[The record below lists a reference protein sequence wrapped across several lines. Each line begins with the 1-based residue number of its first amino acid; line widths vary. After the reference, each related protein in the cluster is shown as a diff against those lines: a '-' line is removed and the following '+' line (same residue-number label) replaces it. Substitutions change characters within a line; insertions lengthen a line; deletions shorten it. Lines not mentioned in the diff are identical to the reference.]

1 MTKTCYPAPVQWAPD
16 GIFEPHKRK
25 PIDSEKTMNNQLLRA
40 LFHLPLLCLAVLF
53 SLPLRGQV
61 VLLHFPFDGDTNPS
75 TNILNGSFSVE
86 PANAGDPPI
95 QDPFDNG
102 VIESSPVYNGPCGTS
117 GGLAVSYSNFHFG
130 DALRFTFSTKAA
142 YTDYKWAFC
151 DYTTNSGATDF
162 GTLITRA
169 SYDGGNN
176 WWYFNG
182 GWGVQT
188 GSWTAT
194 STFSRAW
201 QQLPAAFE
209 QRDQVIFEIYKFN
222 DPASASYSLIV
233 DNFRIY
239 GTPCM
244 HPDRAALIELYEAT
258 DGDNWT
264 TSWDTTSCDVC
275 NWYGVVCDG
284 NNRVTSLQLASN
296 NLIGEL
302 PDLSISH
309 LQVMNI
315 SDNQLSGSIPNF
327 NIPTLQAII
336 LSFNELSGSIPNFN
350 LPNLRVLSLGNNN
363 LGGPIPNF
371 NLPNI
376 EDLYI
381 YSNNLVGSI
390 PSLNLP
396 KLRDFFAEDNNLS
409 GVLPEL
415 YLPDLQFLY
424 LHSNN
429 LSGCFPISYLNY
441 CTNISYNFSN
451 NPLLPWEGNFSQ
463 FCNSLPQ
470 VGAPCDNVNT
480 AGADEIQSDCSCD
493 LACIAFNAPLSA
505 TTNTICNGES
515 TDLTFNFTNGF
526 APYDVTWSGGTLFD
540 INDGHVVNVSPSS
553 TTTYSISAVTDNN
566 GCTASGPFT
575 PVTVTVV
582 NPLSVGP
589 ITGALNV
596 CQGATH
602 TYSVAPV
609 AGASSY
615 EWTVPP
621 GAIINTVPA
630 TGNTISVTWP
640 AGASSGDIC
649 VAAVRSPCA
658 AGPVQCIAVN
668 FTPAYSATLSGSG
681 AICNGDNTD
690 ITFNFTGGNTPYDV
704 TWTGGTLNNIDDGHV
719 VNVSPTS
726 TTTYSISAVT
736 DNNGCLATG
745 PFTSVVITVN
755 NPPNTNNVN
764 GSNNACEGSTLT
776 YSSNPAPGALSYTW
790 TVPAGAVITGGQGS
804 NSISVSWPAGS
815 VSGDVCVTAENGC
828 TPTIQRCRPITF
840 IPIPEAPTTIFGP
853 TETCR
858 NNTETFEIPDVPDAT
873 GYTWTVPPGANITG
887 GANTTLIT
895 VFFGPTATSGNV
907 TVRAGNSCGN
917 GPSLSFPVTVR
928 LLPVAPVFG
937 AGNFNPCTGEIQNY
951 SVTAQASVDY
961 YDWQLPDG
969 GTVISGQGTPNVS
982 IDWSGASGPSNMTVV
997 LGSTLCNNATATNTR
1012 VVNVRPFPEAPA
1024 QISGEETVCISSGN
1038 QTYTAEPV
1046 SGATTYL
1053 WDVAAIQSL
1062 GQVIGNSNGNTI
1074 TVNWQFP
1081 GLVTFG
1087 CKAVNTCGEG
1097 PEQNITVV
1105 VNEGAAQPG
1114 IISGPA
1120 TVCAGSQ
1127 ANYSIAALAGISAYT
1142 WTVPAGAS
1150 IISGQ
1155 GSTAITVQFNTG
1167 SSGQICVSA
1176 NTACGPSA
1184 AACLAVSVSAGSSL
1198 VVGAISGATAFC
1210 PAQNAAYSV
1219 AAVNGAS
1226 AYLWTVPAGASI
1238 SSGQNTNNI
1247 SVNWGQSSGGTLCVS
1262 AIGSCGAGSP
1272 TCINAMPLAGA
1283 ALNLG
1288 PDTTL
1293 CPGTPLVLQAGVFNT
1308 YNWST
1313 GAITPTI
1320 SVSGSGLYTV
1330 TVTLGSGNTCTLSDE
1345 INVSFE
1351 AQALPGSVSALI
1363 TPANNAVNVSPGTAL
1378 SWAPAAGC
1386 IGGYLVSIGTSPGGT
1401 DILGQTN
1408 VGAGTTFTPP
1418 SGLPP
1423 GTTVYVNITPY
1434 NSLGNGL
1441 TASFSFT
1448 TSGACTFVTS
1458 TADSGPGTLRAAILC
1473 ANASPGLDTIRF
1485 AIPGAGPHIIQLLGA
1500 LPLLEDSLI
1509 IDASTQ
1515 PGWNLGQVIVDG
1527 TSYPPAAFPPFVF
1540 KDNRWLELYGLVV
1553 RNFPMAGFDIVKA
1566 EKIRFGK
1573 PGKGN
1578 AIYQNCNLCS
1588 SGLDLVLS
1596 ECTDVV
1602 VQSNRFGIK
1611 EDDTPAS
1618 VLNVTQIGV
1627 EGREV
1632 LIGGSRSAVEGNRFG
1647 NGGVSVYIW
1656 NNLSNSFSPD
1666 NIQIYGNDIGLG
1678 TANADWGS
1686 DAGIF
1691 IQDNIP
1697 NIKIGDGSADKQN
1710 RLANNQEAVRIGVQ
1724 NSASNPEIRHNTF
1737 SCNTQAI
1744 VWPFGG
1750 PAAPTIANATP
1761 ILVRGTASAGA
1772 RVEVYRSNNAAC
1784 PGAACQGS
1792 VFLGFAVANAA
1803 GQWLLNAPFT
1813 TALQV
1818 GDRVTATASLNG
1830 RTSAFSACF
1839 SAQTPAC
1846 DPASDRQQL
1855 ATLHAALNGPNWAQD
1870 SNWLSGLP
1878 LYRWHGISA
1887 NNEGC
1892 VTSIILKDKNISGVL
1907 PDLKLPFLETI
1918 GIINS
1923 SLSGALP
1930 PFTQTPALRFVYFTD
1945 NELPGPFP
1953 DFKFCPELEHIDVD
1967 SNLIDG
1973 PIPAFNQLKKLKYL
1987 DVNYNQF
1994 SGAIPNFDSLTALE
2008 YMNLSIN
2015 NFTGNIPAFSH
2026 LKQLE
2031 FLGLSVNFLSGN
2043 LPDFN
2048 GLNRLKWLYVDQNQ
2062 LSGPLPA
2069 LPPANPLQFIS
2080 IESNRLTF
2088 DGMELLVSRNYDDFS
2103 YAPQDSVFHD
2113 TLLIRQSGQNLD
2125 FSLDFDANVSGN
2137 VYSWYK
2143 DGVFQFEST
2152 VNRLIINNLDPT
2164 LHAGVWQFQVDNQNA
2179 ESLTLYGRAIRL
2191 MVNTTSVACPEIVNN
2206 GPFCVGEPLSV
2217 SVSNVAEFEW
2227 VSGPNGEPDP
2237 NLITSATAADAG
2249 TYFYQ
2254 GVCFPTGPF
2263 SGSVTIVVNEPPS
2276 MLATYLGLP
2285 CEGNNVQLTVT
2296 AGGVGSFTWTGPAG
2310 YSSSEPSPQ
2319 LSNLTPSMSGT
2330 YTIVVS
2336 GFGANTCTNSATV
2349 NLLVAQ
2355 ADAQINVPV
2364 VCVGQTLILN
2374 ETGGDAVSWAWSGPN
2389 GVVGNTATL
2398 TLPNA
2403 QPNSNGSYSVTV
2415 TDGVGC
2421 TASATTL
2428 VNLQEV
2434 NVSVM
2439 ETDESCGQSDG
2450 EITLQPGGSNGPFIF
2465 DWEDLP
2471 GSSDTQNRNG
2481 LSAGTYT
2488 VTVQDALGCTASITA
2503 VVGSSGNIPILSA
2516 STQSAACGQSNGAI
2530 NISASG
2536 NEPLSFLW
2544 SNGATTQNLSG
2555 IGAGT
2560 YTVTVTD
2567 TNGCT
2572 ASLSAT
2578 VNQNGNLPQ
2587 LTPGTISPANC
2598 GQSNG
2603 AINISASGNE
2613 PLSFLWSNGATTQNL
2628 SGIGAGTYTVTVT
2641 DANGCTA
2648 SLSATVNQNGNL
2660 PQLTPGTISPANC
2673 GQSNGAITINASGN
2687 SPLSFLWS
2695 NNATTQ
2701 NLSGIGAGTYTVTVT
2716 DANGCTA
2723 SLSATVNQ
2731 NGNLPQLTPGAISP
2745 ANCGQSNGAIT
2756 INASGNG
2763 PLSFLWSNNATTQIL
2778 SGIGAGTY
2786 TVTVTDANGCTASLS
2801 ATVLLINPPPQLVQV
2816 QKFICNGQ
2824 SFEGYT
2830 STGVYY
2836 DTLQTTG
2843 GCDSL
2848 IRILNLM
2855 VGGPSLNL
2863 STISTTICSGRSTI
2877 ISAQV
2882 QNCPACLYQ
2891 WSDGSN
2897 NAPPRTVSPTN
2908 TQNWTLTLTD
2918 QVGCTAS
2925 AGIEI
2930 QVLEPAVAYL
2940 EKMLCEGD
2948 LFQVGNRQYNRNLDT
2963 VFTLVS
2969 AAGCDSILN
2978 LKLQVYQARDI
2989 VANAD
2994 TIKVVKGAAGNLPLL
3009 HNDLLPTGA
3018 AIKVFVV
3025 QPGQHVSTQIIQD
3038 TVIKYSL
3045 NDLGFLGYD
3054 SLVYEICYAACEDL
3068 CSEARVRILVQDK
3081 LPDLSALIANVITPN
3096 DDGVNDDFDPL
3107 RVYEERGI
3115 TIDRSRTRLMIA
3127 ARSGELVLNK
3137 SPYEAWNGRFN
3148 NDHNSAR
3155 LPQGAYRYILSLP
3168 DIDGTT
3174 LLITGPVSVEK

>member
-1 MTKTCYPAPVQWAPD
+1 MTKTCPPAPVQWTPD

-25 PIDSEKTMNNQLLRA
+25 PIYSEKTMNNQLLRA
-40 LFHLPLLCLAVLF
+40 LFHLPLLCLVVLF

-61 VLLHFPFDGDTNPS
+61 LVLDFPFENSTDPGTN
-75 TNILNGSFSVE
+75 LLGGSFSTVGALDGPVWVGGSVPHGYLVE
-86 PANAGDPPI
+86 CNSVGTGGTAISFSDWQTGD
-95 QDPFDNG
+95 G
-102 VIESSPVYNGPCGTS
+102 
-117 GGLAVSYSNFHFG
+117 
-130 DALRFTFSTKAA
+130 LRFTFSTLNRSNL
-142 YTDYKWAFC
+142 YLQICNRTS
-151 DYTTNSGATDF
+151 NPGATLF
-162 GTLITRA
+162 GTMEVWGH
-169 SYDGGNN
+169 DGSA
-176 WWYFNG
+176 WALLWP
-182 GWGVQT
+182 
-188 GSWTAT
+188 SWTTTGLWDA
-194 STFSRAW
+194 SWGA
-201 QQLPAAFE
+201 LPANFE
-209 QRDQVIFEIYKFN
+209 DKPTVMIEFRKLN
-222 DPASASYSLIV
+222 NASSSSYSYEL
-233 DNFRIY
+233 DNFQIY
-239 GTPCM
+239 QTFCT
-244 HPDRAALIELYEAT
+244 HPDKAALIELYEAT

-264 TSWDTTSCDVC
+264 NPWDTTSCDVC
-275 NWYGVVCDG
+275 NWYGVVCGG
-284 NNRVTSLQLASN
+284 NGRVVSIDLSN
-296 NLIGEL
+296 NNLSGSLNNFSMPFLVFLGLPNNNLTGNIPAFNLPNLQHLWIGENNLTGSIPTFNL
-302 PDLSISH
+302 PNLRY
-309 LQVMNI
+309 LWLEN
-315 SDNQLSGSIPNF
+315 NQLSGPIPNF
-327 NIPTLQAII
+327 TSMSNLESIRLYNNPLGGSIPVFTMTSLKAIW
-336 LSFNELSGSIPNFN
+336 LSNNLLTGAIPNFN
-350 LPNLRVLSLGNNN
+350 LPNLEYLWL
-363 LGGPIPNF
+363 
-371 NLPNI
+371 
-376 EDLYI
+376 
-381 YSNNLVGSI
+381 SNNQLTGPV
-390 PSLNLP
+390 PSLNLSNLIY
-396 KLRDFFAEDNNLS
+396 LRLDNNQLD
-409 GVLPEL
+409 GLMPNLNTPNLEEIW
-415 YLPDLQFLY
+415 
-424 LHSNN
+424 LHNNN
-429 LSGCFPISYLNY
+429 LSGCFPVSYAPF
-441 CTNISYNFSN
+441 CNIDYNFSN
-451 NPLLPWEGNFSQ
+451 NPLLPWQGDFSQ

-668 FTPAYSATLSGSG
+668 FTPAYSAALSGSG

-719 VNVSPTS
+719 VNVSPVT

-840 IPIPEAPTTIFGP
+840 TPIPEAPTTILGP

-1024 QISGEETVCISSGN
+1024 QISGEETVCIGSGN

-1046 SGATTYL
+1046 SGATTYI

-1114 IISGPA
+1114 NISGPS

-1127 ANYSIAALAGISAYT
+1127 ANYSIAALPGISAYA

-1167 SSGQICVSA
+1167 SSGQVCVSA

-1272 TCINAMPLAGA
+1272 TCINATPLAGA
-1283 ALNLG
+1283 MLNLG

-1293 CPGTPLVLQAGVFNT
+1293 CPGTPLVLQAGAFNT

-1320 SVSGSGLYTV
+1320 SVSSGGLYTV
-1330 TVTLGSGNTCTLSDE
+1330 TVTLGNGNTCSLSDE
-1345 INVSFE
+1345 INISFE
-1351 AQALPGSVSALI
+1351 AQALPGGVSALI
-1363 TPANNAVNVSPGTAL
+1363 TPANNAVNIAPGTAL

-1473 ANASPGLDTIRF
+1473 ANANPGLDTIRF

-1527 TSYPPAAFPPFVF
+1527 ASYPPAAFPPFVF

-1553 RNFPMAGFDIVKA
+1553 RNFAMQGFDIVKA
-1566 EKIRFGK
+1566 EKIRFGG

-1596 ECTDVV
+1596 ECTDVI

-1656 NNLSNSFSPD
+1656 NDLNNSFLPD

-1697 NIKIGDGSADKQN
+1697 NIKIGDGSTDKQN

-1772 RVEVYRSNNAAC
+1772 RVEVYRSNNTAC

-1839 SAQTPAC
+1839 TAQMPAC

-1855 ATLHAALNGPNWAQD
+1855 VTLHAALNGPNWAQD

-1930 PFTQTPALRFVYFTD
+1930 PFTQTPALKFVYFTD

-2048 GLNRLKWLYVDQNQ
+2048 GLNRLKWLYVDRNQ

-2080 IESNRLTF
+2080 IESNRFTF
-2088 DGMELLVSRNYDDFS
+2088 DGLELLVSRNYDDFS

-2125 FSLDFDANVSGN
+2125 FPLDFDANVSGN
-2137 VYSWYK
+2137 VYRWHK

-2152 VNRLIINNLDPT
+2152 VNRLIINNLDPA
-2164 LHAGVWQFQVDNQNA
+2164 LHAGIWHAEVENPAASQLILYTRRITLQIDPGNCAQFNF
-2179 ESLTLYGRAIRL
+2179 S
-2191 MVNTTSVACPEIVNN
+2191 NN
-2206 GPFCVGEPLSV
+2206 ICEGQPIAVT
-2217 SVSNVAEFEW
+2217 VSNVSALQW
-2227 VSGPNGEPDP
+2227 IAGPNGNTNP
-2237 NLITSATAADAG
+2237 NLVTAATLADAG
-2249 TYFYQ
+2249 VYQ
-2254 GVCFPTGPF
+2254 YAGTCIPSGAFTGSITINITPRPTATASF
-2263 SGSVTIVVNEPPS
+2263 SGTACVGNTLQLQDGSAG
-2276 MLATYLGLP
+2276 ATTF
-2285 CEGNNVQLTVT
+2285 Q
-2296 AGGVGSFTWTGPAG
+2296 WTGPDGFSSTLENPVINNLSLSQSGQYTLTVGNAQGCTNTAG
-2310 YSSSEPSPQ
+2310 LNVVVNALPQ
-2319 LSNLTPSMSGT
+2319 ISLAAQNACGSTGGAVQAMVTPSGT
-2330 YTIVVS
+2330 YD
-2336 GFGANTCTNSATV
+2336 FLWNTMAQSAAIS
-2349 NLLVAQ
+2349 NLA
-2355 ADAQINVPV
+2355 P
-2364 VCVGQTLILN
+2364 
-2374 ETGGDAVSWAWSGPN
+2374 
-2389 GVVGNTATL
+2389 
-2398 TLPNA
+2398 
-2403 QPNSNGSYSVTV
+2403 
-2415 TDGVGC
+2415 
-2421 TASATTL
+2421 
-2428 VNLQEV
+2428 
-2434 NVSVM
+2434 
-2439 ETDESCGQSDG
+2439 
-2450 EITLQPGGSNGPFIF
+2450 
-2465 DWEDLP
+2465 
-2471 GSSDTQNRNG
+2471 
-2481 LSAGTYT
+2481 GTYT
-2488 VTVQDALGCTASITA
+2488 VTVTDANACSATQNASVISWPLPQLSSSTITA
-2503 VVGSSGNIPILSA
+2503 
-2516 STQSAACGQSNGAI
+2516 AACGQSNGAI

-2536 NEPLSFLW
+2536 NGPLSFLW
-2544 SNGATTQNLSG
+2544 SNNATTQNLS
-2555 IGAGT
+2555 
-2560 YTVTVTD
+2560 
-2567 TNGCT
+2567 
-2572 ASLSAT
+2572 S
-2578 VNQNGNLPQ
+2578 
-2587 LTPGTISPANC
+2587 
-2598 GQSNG
+2598 
-2603 AINISASGNE
+2603 
-2613 PLSFLWSNGATTQNL
+2613 
-2628 SGIGAGTYTVTVT
+2628 IGAGTYTVTVT

-2648 SLSATVNQNGNL
+2648 SLSATVNQNGSL
-2660 PQLTPGTISPANC
+2660 PQLSGGLITAAAC
-2673 GQSNGAITINASGN
+2673 GQSNGAIN
-2687 SPLSFLWS
+2687 
-2695 NNATTQ
+2695 
-2701 NLSGIGAGTYTVTVT
+2701 
-2716 DANGCTA
+2716 
-2723 SLSATVNQ
+2723 
-2731 NGNLPQLTPGAISP
+2731 IS
-2745 ANCGQSNGAIT
+2745 
-2756 INASGNG
+2756 ASGNG
-2763 PLSFLWSNNATTQIL
+2763 PLSFLWSNNATTQNL
-2778 SGIGAGTY
+2778 SSIGAGTY

-2855 VGGPSLNL
+2855 VDGPSLSL
-2863 STISTTICSGRSTI
+2863 SAISTTICSGRSTI

-2908 TQNWTLTLTD
+2908 TQNWALTLTD
-2918 QVGCTAS
+2918 QVGCTVS

-2948 LFQVGNRQYNRNLDT
+2948 FFQVGNRQYNRNLDT
-2963 VFTLVS
+2963 VFTLVGAS
-2969 AAGCDSILN
+2969 GCDSILN

-2989 VANAD
+2989 VATAD

-3018 AIKVFVV
+3018 AIKVFIV
-3025 QPGQHVSTQIIQD
+3025 QPGQHIATQIIQD
-3038 TVIKYSL
+3038 TVIKFFLS
-3045 NDLGFLGYD
+3045 DPGFLGYD

-3096 DDGVNDDFDPL
+3096 EDGVNDDFDPL
-3107 RVYEERGI
+3107 RIYEERGI
-3115 TIDRSRTRLMIA
+3115 TIDRNRTRLMIA